1 MSYVHPFS
9 KRCDKS
15 EVDLFRVPPT
25 QQSLE
30 RGRWIDYAPLSSVEN
45 ANSAIT
51 FLIAGTDEYIDL
63 SRTILTVTGK
73 ITKKDGESK
82 LDGNDQSNVAPVNNF
97 LHSLFRQVDVYLN
110 GKQVTPAMG
119 TYAYRSYIETLLNY
133 DVSAKQS
140 QFSSALYYKDTPGQM
155 EKVGAL
161 ASSKTLNYKTPGSN
175 PGDVGTDASDKLYV
189 PESGNVGFA
198 KRHQFIKNGNRFVL
212 SGPIFADIFMTDRL
226 LLNMMD
232 LKVVLNRSSD
242 AFCLFEK
249 GNDPAIE
256 PKVQLS
262 DVVLKVR
269 KVKVDQ
275 SISDGVE
282 RMLKQTPALYPIR
295 RVECKILTI
304 PANLPNVRQDNIFS
318 GIIPNSFVV
327 GLVHV
332 DATTGEYDK
341 NPYNFQ
347 HFGVTS
353 VSLTAN
359 GQEIPFKLLT
369 LKYPKDADGKIDPAN
384 DTELDFD
391 EAYNTLFSGTG
402 KIYSNA
408 GLDITREDKRALERN
423 PSTKKIFGGVFA
435 ADELPKTFDTF
446 PYGFVANTD
455 PSTEPGTH
463 WVAFYFPSRDKGE
476 FFDSY
481 GYPPEHYGLESYE
494 IETWNKYKLQS
505 SWSNVCG
512 QYCIFYLYRK
522 SRGYSMSKIVNLFTD
537 STSINDCNV
546 ACYVKKHF
554 NVVVVEN
561 QPVCGLNQCC
571 KPLMK

>member
-45 ANSAIT
+45 PNSAIT
-51 FLIAGTDEYIDL
+51 FLIAGTDDYIDL
-63 SRTILTVTGK
+63 SKTILTVTGK
-73 ITKKDGESK
+73 ITKKDGTSK
-82 LDGNDQSNVAPVNNF
+82 LGGNDQSNVAPVNNF

-140 QFSSALYYKDTPGQM
+140 QFSSALYYKDTAGHM
-155 EKVGAL
+155 DKVGAL
-161 ASSKTLNYKTPGSN
+161 ESSRTLNYKTAGVSSTDGSE
-175 PGDVGTDASDKLYV
+175 TLYV
-189 PESGNVGFA
+189 AESGNVGFA
-198 KRHQFIKNGNRFVL
+198 KRHQFIKGGNRFVL

-242 AFCLFEK
+242 AFSLMEI

-256 PKVQLS
+256 PKVQLT

-275 SISDGVE
+275 SVSDGVE

-327 GLVHV
+327 ELVHV
-332 DATTGEYDK
+332 DASTGEYGK

-369 LKYPKDADGKIDPAN
+369 LKYPKADDGKIDPAN

-408 GLDITREDKRALERN
+408 GLDITREDYPGGYALYAFDLTPDMCKSADYFNTVQRGSLTLALTFGTSHDHAIGMVCYGDFENVIRIDAERN
-423 PSTKKIFGGVFA
+423 AIYDIS
-435 ADELPKTFDTF
+435 
-446 PYGFVANTD
+446 
-455 PSTEPGTH
+455 
-463 WVAFYFPSRDKGE
+463 
-476 FFDSY
+476 
-481 GYPPEHYGLESYE
+481 
-494 IETWNKYKLQS
+494 
-505 SWSNVCG
+505 
-512 QYCIFYLYRK
+512 
-522 SRGYSMSKIVNLFTD
+522 
-537 STSINDCNV
+537 
-546 ACYVKKHF
+546 
-554 NVVVVEN
+554 
-561 QPVCGLNQCC
+561 
-571 KPLMK
+571 

>member
-30 RGRWIDYAPLSSVEN
+30 RGRWIDYAPLSSVDN
-45 ANSAIT
+45 PNSAIT

-63 SRTILTVTGK
+63 SKTILTVTGK
-73 ITKKDGESK
+73 ITKKDGTSK

-119 TYAYRSYIETLLNY
+119 TYAYRSYIETLSNY

-140 QFSSALYYKDTPGQM
+140 QFSSALYYKDTAGEMNSNGSLPS
-155 EKVGAL
+155 L
-161 ASSKTLNYKTPGSN
+161 KTLNYKTAGNASA
-175 PGDVGTDASDKLYV
+175 DASDKLYV

-212 SGPIFADIFMTDRL
+212 SGPIFSDIFMTDRL

-242 AFCLFEK
+242 SFSLMDLNSTAV
-249 GNDPAIE
+249 E

-275 SISDGVE
+275 SVSDGVE

-332 DATTGEYDK
+332 DASTGEYGK

-369 LKYPKDADGKIDPAN
+369 LKYPKADDGKIDPAN

-408 GLDITREDKRALERN
+408 GLDITREDYPGGYALYAFDLTPDMCKSADYFNTVQRG
-423 PSTKKIFGGVFA
+423 SLTLALTFGTSHDHAIGMVC
-435 ADELPKTFDTF
+435 
-446 PYGFVANTD
+446 YGDFENVI
-455 PSTEPGTH
+455 PI
-463 WVAFYFPSRDKGE
+463 
-476 FFDSY
+476 DS
-481 GYPPEHYGLESYE
+481 
-494 IETWNKYKLQS
+494 
-505 SWSNVCG
+505 
-512 QYCIFYLYRK
+512 
-522 SRGYSMSKIVNLFTD
+522 
-537 STSINDCNV
+537 
-546 ACYVKKHF
+546 
-554 NVVVVEN
+554 
-561 QPVCGLNQCC
+561 
-571 KPLMK
+571 

>member
-63 SRTILTVTGK
+63 SKTILTVTGK
-73 ITKKDGESK
+73 ITKKDGTSK

-119 TYAYRSYIETLLNY
+119 TYAYRSYLETLLNY

-140 QFSSALYYKDTPGQM
+140 QFSSALYYKDTAGQM

-161 ASSKTLNYKTPGSN
+161 PSSKTLNYKTPGASPN
-175 PGDVGTDASDKLYV
+175 DPGTDASDKLYV
-189 PESGNVGFA
+189 SGTGNQGFA

-242 AFCLFEK
+242 AFSLMEI
-249 GNDPAIE
+249 GNSSAIE

-269 KVKVDQ
+269 KVRVDQ
-275 SISDGVE
+275 SVSDGVE

-347 HFGVTS
+347 HFWGH
-353 VSLTAN
+353 
-359 GQEIPFKLLT
+359 K
-369 LKYPKDADGKIDPAN
+369 
-384 DTELDFD
+384 
-391 EAYNTLFSGTG
+391 
-402 KIYSNA
+402 
-408 GLDITREDKRALERN
+408 
-423 PSTKKIFGGVFA
+423 
-435 ADELPKTFDTF
+435 
-446 PYGFVANTD
+446 
-455 PSTEPGTH
+455 
-463 WVAFYFPSRDKGE
+463 
-476 FFDSY
+476 
-481 GYPPEHYGLESYE
+481 
-494 IETWNKYKLQS
+494 
-505 SWSNVCG
+505 C
-512 QYCIFYLYRK
+512 
-522 SRGYSMSKIVNLFTD
+522 
-537 STSINDCNV
+537 
-546 ACYVKKHF
+546 
-554 NVVVVEN
+554 
-561 QPVCGLNQCC
+561 
-571 KPLMK
+571 

>member
-45 ANSAIT
+45 PNSANT
-51 FLIAGTDEYIDL
+51 FLIAGTDEYVDL
-63 SRTILTVTGK
+63 SKTILTVTGK
-73 ITKKDGESK
+73 ITKKDGTSK
-82 LDGNDQSNVAPVNNF
+82 LDSNDQSNVAPVNNF

-140 QFSSALYYKDTPGQM
+140 QFSSALYYKDTAGKM
-155 EKVGAL
+155 DETGAL
-161 ASSKTLNYKTPGSN
+161 PATKTLNYRTAQGS
-175 PGDVGTDASDKLYV
+175 GSSTDGSVTYYSTGT
-189 PESGNVGFA
+189 GNQGFA

-212 SGPIFADIFMTDRL
+212 SGPIFSDIFMTDRL

-242 AFCLFEK
+242 AFSLFEK
-249 GNDPAIE
+249 GNSPAIE
-256 PKVQLS
+256 PKVQLT
-262 DVVLKVR
+262 DVVLKVQ
-269 KVKVDQ
+269 KIKVDQ
-275 SISDGVE
+275 SVSDGVE

-295 RVECKILTI
+295 RVKCKILTI
-304 PANLPNVRQDNIFS
+304 PANLPNVRQDNI
-318 GIIPNSFVV
+318 SFVV

-369 LKYPKDADGKIDPAN
+369 LKYPKDADGKINPSN

-408 GLDITREDKRALERN
+408 GLDITREDYPGGYALYAFDLTPDMCKSADYFNAVQRGSLTLALTFETSHKHAIGMVCYGDFENIIRIDSERN
-423 PSTKKIFGGVFA
+423 AIYDIS
-435 ADELPKTFDTF
+435 
-446 PYGFVANTD
+446 
-455 PSTEPGTH
+455 
-463 WVAFYFPSRDKGE
+463 
-476 FFDSY
+476 
-481 GYPPEHYGLESYE
+481 
-494 IETWNKYKLQS
+494 
-505 SWSNVCG
+505 
-512 QYCIFYLYRK
+512 
-522 SRGYSMSKIVNLFTD
+522 
-537 STSINDCNV
+537 
-546 ACYVKKHF
+546 
-554 NVVVVEN
+554 
-561 QPVCGLNQCC
+561 
-571 KPLMK
+571 

>member
-63 SRTILTVTGK
+63 SKTILTVTGK
-73 ITKKDGESK
+73 ITKKDGTSK

-140 QFSSALYYKDTPGQM
+140 QFSSALYYKDTAGQM
-155 EKVGAL
+155 EKADAL
-161 ASSKTLNYKTPGSN
+161 ASLKTFSYQKPGGN
-175 PGDVGTDASDKLYV
+175 NNVGIDASDKLYV

-212 SGPIFADIFMTDRL
+212 LGPIFSDIFMTDRL

-242 AFCLFEK
+242 AFSLMEI
-249 GNDPAIE
+249 GNSPGIE
-256 PKVQLS
+256 PKVQLT

-304 PANLPNVRQDNIFS
+304 PANQPNTRQDNIFS

-332 DATTGEYDK
+332 DASTGEYGK

-369 LKYPKDADGKIDPAN
+369 LKYPKDANGKIDPAN

-408 GLDITREDKRALERN
+408 GLDITREDYPGGYALYAFDLTPDMCKSADYFNTVQRGSLTLALTFGESKDHAIGMVCYGDFENVIRIDSERN
-423 PSTKKIFGGVFA
+423 AIYDIS
-435 ADELPKTFDTF
+435 
-446 PYGFVANTD
+446 
-455 PSTEPGTH
+455 
-463 WVAFYFPSRDKGE
+463 
-476 FFDSY
+476 
-481 GYPPEHYGLESYE
+481 
-494 IETWNKYKLQS
+494 
-505 SWSNVCG
+505 
-512 QYCIFYLYRK
+512 
-522 SRGYSMSKIVNLFTD
+522 
-537 STSINDCNV
+537 
-546 ACYVKKHF
+546 
-554 NVVVVEN
+554 
-561 QPVCGLNQCC
+561 
-571 KPLMK
+571 

>member
-1 MSYVHPFS
+1 MSYVHSFS

-63 SRTILTVTGK
+63 SKTILTVTGK
-73 ITKKDGESK
+73 IRKKDGTSK

-161 ASSKTLNYKTPGSN
+161 ASSKTLNYRTADGTTP
-175 PGDVGTDASDKLYV
+175 ASDKLYV

-242 AFCLFEK
+242 AFSLMEI

-318 GIIPNSFVV
+318 GIIPNLFVV

-332 DATTGEYDK
+332 DASTGEYDK

-369 LKYPKDADGKIDPAN
+369 LKYPENPVDPAK

-408 GLDITREDKRALERN
+408 GLDITREDYPGGYALYAFDLTPDMCKSADYFNAVQRGTLTLALTFGTSQKHAIGMVCYGDFENIIRIDSERN
-423 PSTKKIFGGVFA
+423 AIYDIS
-435 ADELPKTFDTF
+435 
-446 PYGFVANTD
+446 
-455 PSTEPGTH
+455 
-463 WVAFYFPSRDKGE
+463 
-476 FFDSY
+476 
-481 GYPPEHYGLESYE
+481 
-494 IETWNKYKLQS
+494 
-505 SWSNVCG
+505 
-512 QYCIFYLYRK
+512 
-522 SRGYSMSKIVNLFTD
+522 
-537 STSINDCNV
+537 
-546 ACYVKKHF
+546 
-554 NVVVVEN
+554 
-561 QPVCGLNQCC
+561 
-571 KPLMK
+571 

>member
-30 RGRWIDYAPLSSVEN
+30 RGRWIDYAPISSVEN
-45 ANSAIT
+45 PNSAIT

-63 SRTILTVTGK
+63 SKTILTVTGK
-73 ITKKDGESK
+73 ITRKDGTSK

-140 QFSSALYYKDTPGQM
+140 QFSSALYYKDTAGQM
-155 EKVGAL
+155 DKVGAL
-161 ASSKTLNYKTPGSN
+161 QSSKTINYKLAGATN
-175 PGDVGTDASDKLYV
+175 ADVGNNDSFKLYT
-189 PESGNVGFA
+189 PASGNVGFA
-198 KRHQFIKNGNRFVL
+198 KRHQFIKGGNRFVL
-212 SGPIFADIFMTDRL
+212 SGPIFSDIFMTDRL

-232 LKVVLNRSSD
+232 LKVVLNHSSD
-242 AFCLFEK
+242 AFSLMDL
-249 GNDPAIE
+249 NDPAIE
-256 PKVQLS
+256 PKVQLT
-262 DVVLKVR
+262 DVVLTVR

-275 SISDGVE
+275 SVSDGVE

-304 PANLPNVRQDNIFS
+304 PASVPNIRQDNIFS

-327 GLVHV
+327 GLV
-332 DATTGEYDK
+332 DASTGEYDK

-369 LKYPKDADGKIDPAN
+369 LKYPGDENGKIDPAT

-408 GLDITREDKRALERN
+408 GLDITREDYPGGYALYAFDLTPDMCKSADYFNTVQRGSLTLALTFGSSHAHAIGMVCYGDFENIIRIDSERN
-423 PSTKKIFGGVFA
+423 AIYDIS
-435 ADELPKTFDTF
+435 
-446 PYGFVANTD
+446 
-455 PSTEPGTH
+455 
-463 WVAFYFPSRDKGE
+463 
-476 FFDSY
+476 
-481 GYPPEHYGLESYE
+481 
-494 IETWNKYKLQS
+494 
-505 SWSNVCG
+505 
-512 QYCIFYLYRK
+512 
-522 SRGYSMSKIVNLFTD
+522 
-537 STSINDCNV
+537 
-546 ACYVKKHF
+546 
-554 NVVVVEN
+554 
-561 QPVCGLNQCC
+561 
-571 KPLMK
+571 

>member
-9 KRCDKS
+9 KRCDES

-45 ANSAIT
+45 PNSAIT

-63 SRTILTVTGK
+63 SKTILTVTGK
-73 ITKKDGESK
+73 ITKKDGTTK
-82 LDGNDQSNVAPVNNF
+82 LGGGDQSNVAPVNNF

-110 GKQVTPAMG
+110 GKQVIPAMG

-140 QFSSALYYKDTPGQM
+140 QFSSALYYKDTATKM
-155 EKVGAL
+155 DAVGAL
-161 ASSKTLNYKTPGSN
+161 PSFETINYKLAGADNKSMGDNASLELYKPG
-175 PGDVGTDASDKLYV
+175 T
-189 PESGNVGFA
+189 GNQGFA
-198 KRHQFIKNGNRFVL
+198 KRHQFIKGGNRFVL
-212 SGPIFADIFMTDRL
+212 SGPIFSDIFVTDRL

-242 AFCLFEK
+242 AFSLMEI
-249 GNDPAIE
+249 GNSPAIE
-256 PKVQLS
+256 PKVQLT
-262 DVVLKVR
+262 DVFLKVR

-275 SISDGVE
+275 SVSDGVE
-282 RMLKQTPALYPIR
+282 RMIKQTPALYPIR

-327 GLVHV
+327 GLVRV
-332 DATTGEYDK
+332 DASTGEYGK

-369 LKYPKDADGKIDPAN
+369 LKYPEAAEGNIDPAK

-408 GLDITREDKRALERN
+408 GLDITREDYPGGYALYAFDLTPDMCKSADYFNAVQRGSLTLALTFRDSKDHAIGMVCYGDFENIIRIDGERN
-423 PSTKKIFGGVFA
+423 AIYDIS
-435 ADELPKTFDTF
+435 
-446 PYGFVANTD
+446 
-455 PSTEPGTH
+455 
-463 WVAFYFPSRDKGE
+463 
-476 FFDSY
+476 
-481 GYPPEHYGLESYE
+481 
-494 IETWNKYKLQS
+494 
-505 SWSNVCG
+505 
-512 QYCIFYLYRK
+512 
-522 SRGYSMSKIVNLFTD
+522 
-537 STSINDCNV
+537 
-546 ACYVKKHF
+546 
-554 NVVVVEN
+554 
-561 QPVCGLNQCC
+561 
-571 KPLMK
+571 

>member
-9 KRCDKS
+9 GRCDKS

-45 ANSAIT
+45 PNSAIT

-63 SRTILTVTGK
+63 SKTILTVTGK
-73 ITKKDGESK
+73 ITKKDGTSK
-82 LDGNDQSNVAPVNNF
+82 LDDNDQSNVAPVNNF

-140 QFSSALYYKDTPGQM
+140 QFSSALYYKDTAGQM
-155 EKVGAL
+155 DETGAL
-161 ASSKTLNYKTPGSN
+161 PATKTLDYRTAFTPPATEQNASVNYYVT
-175 PGDVGTDASDKLYV
+175 GT
-189 PESGNVGFA
+189 GNQGFG

-212 SGPIFADIFMTDRL
+212 SGPIFSDIFMTDLL

-242 AFCLFEK
+242 AFSLMET
-249 GNDPAIE
+249 GNSPAIE
-256 PKVQLS
+256 PKVQLT
-262 DVVLKVR
+262 DVVLKIR

-275 SISDGVE
+275 SVSDGVE

-332 DATTGEYDK
+332 DASTGEYEK
-341 NPYNFQ
+341 NPCNFQ

-369 LKYPKDADGKIDPAN
+369 LKYPSDPAGKINPTK

-408 GLDITREDKRALERN
+408 GLDITREDYPGGYALYAFDLTPDMCKSADYFNAVQCGSLTLALTFEASHKHAIGMVCYGDFENIIRIDAERN
-423 PSTKKIFGGVFA
+423 AIYDIS
-435 ADELPKTFDTF
+435 
-446 PYGFVANTD
+446 
-455 PSTEPGTH
+455 
-463 WVAFYFPSRDKGE
+463 
-476 FFDSY
+476 
-481 GYPPEHYGLESYE
+481 
-494 IETWNKYKLQS
+494 
-505 SWSNVCG
+505 
-512 QYCIFYLYRK
+512 
-522 SRGYSMSKIVNLFTD
+522 
-537 STSINDCNV
+537 
-546 ACYVKKHF
+546 
-554 NVVVVEN
+554 
-561 QPVCGLNQCC
+561 
-571 KPLMK
+571 